1 MWMNGWER
9 KGETNLTAQYLDQ
22 VKQSGVDKVSKAG
35 KETSALLESPDH
47 IVNL

>member
-9 KGETNLTAQYLDQ
+9 KGETNLRAQYLDQ
-22 VKQSGVDKVSKAG
+22 VKQSGVNKISKVGKATSASH
-35 KETSALLESPDH
+35 ETSDH